1 MRTRNSDDPAVPAW
15 VLRTVLAGAVLVLAG
30 AATPPGAVAAAQAQY
45 FLSFY
50 AGVFTLLALTGA
62 VMTGLLATE
71 RLILKIRH
79 RVLAQGAHRACAVV
93 ASVMVV
99 AHIAVKVLGG
109 LAAPAQIVV
118 PTPDAIGLGT
128 VAFELMVLIVITGIL
143 RTRFVARARPWV
155 WRSMHAVAYISWPIG
170 ILHGLTAGRLAA
182 NWVVLSYVMSVVG
195 VLIALVT
202 RLIVVIR
209 PREVGRAGDAFGA
222 GERAAAAA
230 AARRARGRFPDHDPR
245 PAAPYGHDAPRRYD
259 DDPRA
264 YDDPRGTDDL
274 RNLDD
279 PRGYDDAPRGM
290 DDTRRLDD
298 ARMRDGARRM
308 DDPRAGGGL
317 GGRDSRATVTDP
329 RGVPLPGEG
338 GGWDTEVIR

>member
-15 VLRTVLAGAVLVLAG
+15 VLRTVLVGAVLVLAG

-93 ASVMVV
+93 ASVMVI

-109 LAAPAQIVV
+109 LATPAQIVV
-118 PTPDAIGLGT
+118 PTPDAVGLGT
-128 VAFELMVLIVITGIL
+128 VAFELMVLIAITGVL

-155 WRSMHAVAYISWPIG
+155 WRSMHAVAYVSWPIG
-170 ILHGLTAGRLAA
+170 ILHGLTAGRVAA
-182 NWVVLSYVMSVVG
+182 NWVVLSYVMSVVF
-195 VLIALVT
+195 VVIALAT
-202 RLIVVIR
+202 RLIVVIK
-209 PREVGRAGDAFGA
+209 PREVGRAGDGFAA

-230 AARRARGRFPDHDPR
+230 AARRARGRFPER
-245 PAAPYGHDAPRRYD
+245 
-259 DDPRA
+259 DPRA
-264 YDDPRGTDDL
+264 AVPRGYADRLGYDDRPGYD
-274 RNLDD
+274 DD
-279 PRGYDDAPRGM
+279 PRGYDDPRGV
-290 DDTRRLDD
+290 DDLRGIDD
-298 ARMRDGARRM
+298 LRGVDDPRRM
-308 DDPRAGGGL
+308 DDPRVTGPL
-317 GGRDSRATVTDP
+317 GGRDSRSTVTDP

>member
-15 VLRTVLAGAVLVLAG
+15 VLRTVLVGAVLVLAG

-109 LAAPAQIVV
+109 LATPAQIVV
-118 PTPDAIGLGT
+118 PTPDAVGLGT
-128 VAFELMVLIVITGIL
+128 VAFELMVLIAITGIL

-155 WRSMHAVAYISWPIG
+155 WRSMHAVAYVSWPIG
-170 ILHGLTAGRLAA
+170 ILHGLTAGRVAA
-182 NWVVLSYVMSVVG
+182 NWVVLSYVMSVVF
-195 VLIALVT
+195 VVIALAT
-202 RLIVVIR
+202 RLIVVIK
-209 PREVGRAGDAFGA
+209 PREVGRAGDGFAA
-222 GERAAAAA
+222 GERAAA
-230 AARRARGRFPDHDPR
+230 
-245 PAAPYGHDAPRRYD
+245 
-259 DDPRA
+259 
-264 YDDPRGTDDL
+264 
-274 RNLDD
+274 
-279 PRGYDDAPRGM
+279 
-290 DDTRRLDD
+290 
-298 ARMRDGARRM
+298 
-308 DDPRAGGGL
+308 
-317 GGRDSRATVTDP
+317 
-329 RGVPLPGEG
+329 
-338 GGWDTEVIR
+338 

>member
-1 MRTRNSDDPAVPAW
+1 MRTRNSDDPVVPAW
-15 VLRTVLAGAVLVLAG
+15 ALRAVLAGAVLVLAG

-109 LAAPAQIVV
+109 LATPAQIVV
-118 PTPDAIGLGT
+118 PTPDAVGLGT

-143 RTRFVARARPWV
+143 RIRFVSRARPWV
-155 WRSMHAVAYISWPIG
+155 WRSMHAVAYISWPIA

-182 NWVVLSYVMSVVG
+182 NWVVLSYVISVVG
-195 VLIALVT
+195 VLIALAT
-202 RLIVVIR
+202 RLIVVIK
-209 PREVGRAGDAFGA
+209 PREVGRADDFAARG
-222 GERAAAAA
+222 RAAAV
-230 AARRARGRFPDHDPR
+230 
-245 PAAPYGHDAPRRYD
+245 PAA
-259 DDPRA
+259 
-264 YDDPRGTDDL
+264 
-274 RNLDD
+274 
-279 PRGYDDAPRGM
+279 
-290 DDTRRLDD
+290 
-298 ARMRDGARRM
+298 
-308 DDPRAGGGL
+308 
-317 GGRDSRATVTDP
+317 
-329 RGVPLPGEG
+329 
-338 GGWDTEVIR
+338 